1 MTASNVPTFFI
12 KIPDGE
18 ERGAENIFEN
28 IIAANFLN
36 QGKETDIQ
44 VQEAQRV
51 PNKMCTKR
59 PTPRCIMI
67 RMAYVINRQS

>member
-12 KIPDGE
+12 IEIPDGE

-44 VQEAQRV
+44 VQKTSSPK
-51 PNKMCTKR
+51 PNQPKDDHTK
-59 PTPRCIMI
+59 TG
-67 RMAYVINRQS
+67 YT